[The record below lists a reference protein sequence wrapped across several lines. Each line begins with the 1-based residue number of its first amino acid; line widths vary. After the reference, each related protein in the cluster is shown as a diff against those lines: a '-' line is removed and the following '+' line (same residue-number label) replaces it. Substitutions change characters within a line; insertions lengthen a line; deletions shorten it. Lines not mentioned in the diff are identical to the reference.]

1 MIMAKI
7 TRKALNFDLD
17 TKALERFYPGESYH
31 KAYYDIR
38 QYLENSGF
46 QHRQGSGY
54 VSKDPISVYK
64 VSLLINDMS
73 EKFPWLNR
81 CTKVVDATSI
91 GKTFSMM
98 SYLLSAVKEEQKFED
113 QETEKDNGIEEY
125 EMEM

>member
-1 MIMAKI
+1 MAKI

-31 KAYYDIR
+31 QAYYDIR
-38 QYLENSGF
+38 QFLENSGF

-73 EKFPWLNR
+73 EKFPWLKR
-81 CTKVVDATSI
+81 CTKVVDTTAI

-98 SYLLSAVKEEQKFED
+98 SYLKSAEKEPQEFED
-113 QETEKDNGIEEY
+113 QDLNKEIDEY

>member
-17 TKALERFYPGESYH
+17 TKALERFYPGESYQQ
-31 KAYYDIR
+31 AYYDIR
-38 QYLENSGF
+38 QYLENTGF

-73 EKFPWLNR
+73 EKFPWLSR

-98 SYLLSAVKEEQKFED
+98 SYLSAVKEEQKFENQKAD
-113 QETEKDNGIEEY
+113 KDNVIEEY